1 MVRELSWN
9 NHQPLLRYVIC
20 IKMMYSQ
27 IGKLSTQ
34 GGEFTSETGWDQGWT
49 PEASRMTL
57 EQKMMPESWLQ
68 KTFLFHRLQ

>member
-1 MVRELSWN
+1 MS
-9 NHQPLLRYVIC
+9 
-20 IKMMYSQ
+20 SQ

-68 KTFLFHRLQ
+68 KTFLFHRYEGNQSRATPEILTHPLNQSMTSL